1 MKSLKSVLSKVHK
14 NSGMAATS
22 RRRNLPNTTRKP
34 KNITLT
40 LGRTQFKP
48 EMKLKLAR
56 RFLGSL

>member
-1 MKSLKSVLSKVHK
+1 
-14 NSGMAATS
+14 MAATS

-48 EMKLKLAR
+48 EVKLKLAR